1 MFSNKESQMIAT
13 QHYGMFTDAGN
24 SAVESIVEMAR
35 KHQLSWQTVHDMLD
49 IISLEE
55 VYEEA
60 RDTAVMEAVY
70 ETLFG
75 NQNSVDQ

>member
-1 MFSNKESQMIAT
+1 MIAT
-13 QHYGMFTDAGN
+13 QNYGMYTDAGN
-24 SAVESIVEMAR
+24 SAVDSIVEMAR

-75 NQNSVDQ
+75 NQHSVDQ

>member
-1 MFSNKESQMIAT
+1 MIAT
-13 QHYGMFTDAGN
+13 QNYGMYTDAGN
-24 SAVESIVEMAR
+24 SAVDSIVEMAR

-55 VYEEA
+55 AYEEA

-70 ETLFG
+70 EIVFG
-75 NQNSVDQ
+75 NQNSIDR

>member
-1 MFSNKESQMIAT
+1 MIAT

-24 SAVESIVEMAR
+24 EAVHSIVEMAR
-35 KHQLSWQTVHDMLD
+35 KHQLSWQTVHDMLEA
-49 IISLEE
+49 ICLEE
-55 VYEEA
+55 AYEEA
-60 RDTAVMEAVY
+60 IDTAVREAVY

>member
-1 MFSNKESQMIAT
+1 MIAT
-13 QHYGMFTDAGN
+13 QNYGMYTDAGN
-24 SAVESIVEMAR
+24 SAVDSIVEMAR